1 MVKRLLRSRPSV
13 WLMSEKIFAQVF
25 WLLLFTVQAPLLGP
39 YAFGLVTIVTALVG
53 YSELVIGSAATD
65 ALISIRNIDDRH
77 FSAVTTACSLI
88 CVVFGIVVFAFAGPL
103 AAAFGDAR
111 LVPIMRTL
119 AILPLIQAISIAPT
133 AFAQRELQFG
143 LTAIRT
149 IVSLFAGGVVGLVL
163 ALAGAGVWALVFQA
177 LVQRAVATV
186 VLWMAVPL
194 RFRIG
199 ISREHLRE
207 VARFAW
213 PLMLARS
220 MNWVQGQ
227 SPRLVLGAFLGP
239 TDLGLFSLGLRL
251 NDMVTQVAIGPR
263 AMVARVDLRRY
274 ATDPAALAVAA
285 RKVFFQ
291 ISFMTFPLCV
301 GGALVMPVL
310 FRAWLDPRWQEAIVP
325 SQLMLLMALP
335 FVTYYVTTAVL
346 LALNRQKW
354 EAGMSVVQTASA
366 LLVLAGAAPFGLNA
380 VAVAVA
386 VRATVLLPWPIIILR
401 RHCGLRVGDILL
413 PQLPPLVASALM
425 GMAVLFLMSELNAA
439 HIKNMYELFILTAAG
454 AVSYAI
460 VIAIFRPGPLIK
472 AGRHLVH
479 SLEAKLIASLRLRR
493 ALRFLGVERFLYHRR
508 HRYFVRTTERYRRDC
523 DANAA
528 VAMARQTNL
537 VFSVTAGR
545 TGTTFAQKL
554 FGVLP
559 NVVSEHEPEP
569 YFHTWL
575 REVEKNPD
583 RATKFLL
590 HYKLP
595 LIRDLHT
602 PNYVELNHVF
612 CKGFLEPLLA
622 LGITPNLLLL
632 RRDPRLIALS
642 YLERYSVPERTY
654 YGMEWLLSPRYAKVM
669 PLRGWQRMTDYQLV
683 FWYALEIERRQRY
696 YSHLIRGRGGAVS
709 DITAGEL
716 SDFSRFTEVAQ
727 NLRLLGQ
734 GFDCEAIA
742 HRHAE
747 IVQVAWNRN
756 SGSLWNYKGDL
767 DHDEDEVWR
776 AVSETEP
783 DLRSW
788 VRRRYEALPVS

>member
-1 MVKRLLRSRPSV
+1 
-13 WLMSEKIFAQVF
+13 MSEKIFAQVF
-25 WLLLFTVQAPLLGP
+25 WLLLFSVQAPLLGP
-39 YAFGLVTIVTALVG
+39 YDFGLVTIVIALVG
-53 YSELVIGSAATD
+53 YSELVVGSAAAD

-88 CVVFGIVVFAFAGPL
+88 CVMFGIVVFAFAGPL

-163 ALAGAGVWALVFQA
+163 ALTGAGVWALVFQA
-177 LVQRAVATV
+177 LVQRTVATV

-199 ISREHLRE
+199 LSREHLRE
-207 VARFAW
+207 IARFAL
-213 PLMLARS
+213 PLVLARS

-263 AMVARVDLRRY
+263 AMVARIDLRRH
-274 ATDPAALAVAA
+274 ATDPAALAVAV
-285 RKVFFQ
+285 RKVVFQ
-291 ISFMTFPLCV
+291 ISFMAFPLCV
-301 GGALVMPVL
+301 GGASVMPVL
-310 FRAWLDPRWQEAIVP
+310 FRAWLDPRWQAAIVP

-354 EAGMSVVQTASA
+354 EAGMSIVQTVSA
-366 LLVLAGAAPFGLNA
+366 LLVLAGSAPFGLNA
-380 VAVAVA
+380 VSVAVA
-386 VRATVLLPWPIIILR
+386 VRAAVLLPWPIIILR

-425 GMAVLFLMSELNAA
+425 GMVVLLLMSELNAA
-439 HIKNMYELFILTAAG
+439 HITNMHELFILTAAG
-454 AVSYAI
+454 AVCYAI
-460 VIAIFRPGPLIK
+460 VLAIFRPGPLIK
-472 AGRHLVH
+472 AGRHLIH

-523 DANAA
+523 DADAA

-554 FGVLP
+554 FGILP
-559 NVVSEHEPEP
+559 DVVSEHEPEP
-569 YFHTWL
+569 YFHTSL
-575 REVEKNPD
+575 RAVEKNPD
-583 RATKFLL
+583 RATEFLL

-612 CKGFLEPLLA
+612 CKGFLEPMLA

-632 RRDPRLIALS
+632 RRDPRLVALS
-642 YLERYSVPERTY
+642 YLERYTVPERTY
-654 YGMEWLLSPRYAKVM
+654 YGMEWLLSPRYAKGM

-696 YSHLIRGRGGAVS
+696 YSRLVQGRGGAVS

-742 HRHAE
+742 RRHAE

-756 SGSLWNYKGDL
+756 SGSLWNYRGDL

-776 AVSETEP
+776 AISETEP

-788 VRRRYEALPVS
+788 VRRRYEAFPAS